1 MMMRMVLA
9 ASLSALVCAPFGAAR
24 SQEYSEYPAP
34 TPGYP
39 FQRSFLTGRA
49 VVIPPY
55 RRPFPV
61 RVYTTP
67 PTQPYYNVPPYAVAS
82 PY

>member
-1 MMMRMVLA
+1 MRTFLLGLALA
-9 ASLSALVCAPFGAAR
+9 AGCVAPAAA
-24 SQEYSEYPAP
+24 QQYLEYPAP

-39 FQRSFLTGRA
+39 FPRSVPTGRA

-55 RRPFPV
+55 EKPFPV
-61 RVYTTP
+61 RVYSTP
-67 PTQPYYNVPPYAVAS
+67 PRQPYYNVPPYAVIS

>member
-1 MMMRMVLA
+1 MRTSLLGLA
-9 ASLSALVCAPFGAAR
+9 LALGCIAPAAA
-24 SQEYSEYPAP
+24 QHYIEFPAP

-39 FQRSFLTGRA
+39 FQRSVLTGRA

-55 RRPFPV
+55 DRAFPV

-67 PTQPYYNVPPYAVAS
+67 PQPPYYNVPPYAVVA

>member
-1 MMMRMVLA
+1 MKPMILAVSILA
-9 ASLSALVCAPFGAAR
+9 AMGVLLGQADAQTYP
-24 SQEYSEYPAP
+24 EYPAP

-49 VVIPPY
+49 VIIPPY
-55 RRPFPV
+55 RYPFPV

-67 PTQPYYNVPPYAVAS
+67 PTQPYYNVPPYAVVS

>member
-1 MMMRMVLA
+1 MMKRMVLVVSLCA
-9 ASLSALVCAPFGAAR
+9 AVGVQVGQALAQDYPG
-24 SQEYSEYPAP
+24 YPAP

-49 VVIPPY
+49 VLIPPY
-55 RRPFPV
+55 RHPFPV

-67 PTQPYYNVPPYAVAS
+67 PTQPYYNVPPYAVVA

>member
-1 MMMRMVLA
+1 MMKRWILG
-9 ASLSALVCAPFGAAR
+9 ASVCAAMAGQAAA
-24 SQEYSEYPAP
+24 QDYPQVPAP
-34 TPGYP
+34 ALGYP
-39 FQRSFLTGRA
+39 FQQSFLTGQA

-55 RRPFPV
+55 RRLFPV

-67 PTQPYYNVPPYAVAS
+67 PTQPYYNVPPYPVIA

>member
-1 MMMRMVLA
+1 MRTRAFGLVLI
-9 ASLSALVCAPFGAAR
+9 LTSAVPAYAQQYL
-24 SQEYSEYPAP
+24 EYPAP

-39 FQRSFLTGRA
+39 FQRSTLTDRA

-55 RRPFPV
+55 DRPFPV
-61 RVYTTP
+61 RIYTTP
-67 PTQPYYNVPPYAVAS
+67 PKPPYYNVPPYGVVA

>member
-1 MMMRMVLA
+1 MMKRVLLVVCFA
-9 ASLSALVCAPFGAAR
+9 TTLAGLTCPASAQQHA
-24 SQEYSEYPAP
+24 EYPAP

-39 FQRSFLTGRA
+39 FQRSFLTGR
-49 VVIPPY
+49 VVVVPPY
-55 RRPFPV
+55 RQPFPV

-67 PTQPYYNVPPYAVAS
+67 PTQPYYNVPPYAVVA

>member
-1 MMMRMVLA
+1 MMKRAMLA
-9 ASLSALVCAPFGAAR
+9 VSFCAALAGLSSRAVAQDYPD
-24 SQEYSEYPAP
+24 YPAP

-39 FQRSFLTGRA
+39 FQRSFLTGQA

-55 RRPFPV
+55 RRPFPF

-67 PTQPYYNVPPYAVAS
+67 PTQPYYNVPPYTVVA

>member
-1 MMMRMVLA
+1 MRSCLMGLAMVTA
-9 ASLSALVCAPFGAAR
+9 VGAAVPAYAG
-24 SQEYSEYPAP
+24 EYAEFPAP
-34 TPGYP
+34 TPFYP
-39 FQRSFLTGRA
+39 FKRSALTGRA

-55 RRPFPV
+55 RRVFPV

-67 PTQPYYNVPPYAVAS
+67 PQPPYYNVPPYAVVA

>member
-1 MMMRMVLA
+1 MRSLCLGLVVAATLVAPALA
-9 ASLSALVCAPFGAAR
+9 EPNI
-24 SQEYSEYPAP
+24 EYPAP

-39 FQRSFLTGRA
+39 FQRDRLTKRR
-49 VVIPPY
+49 VYIPPY
-55 RRPFPV
+55 HHTFRV

-67 PTQPYYNVPPYAVAS
+67 QQPPYYNVPPYRVIS

>member
-1 MMMRMVLA
+1 MKLTVLA
-9 ASLSALVCAPFGAAR
+9 VSFCAAMTGLIARASAQDYP
-24 SQEYSEYPAP
+24 QYPAA

-39 FQRSFLTGRA
+39 FQRSFLTGQA

-55 RRPFPV
+55 ERPFPV

-67 PTQPYYNVPPYAVAS
+67 PTQPYYNVPPYAVVA